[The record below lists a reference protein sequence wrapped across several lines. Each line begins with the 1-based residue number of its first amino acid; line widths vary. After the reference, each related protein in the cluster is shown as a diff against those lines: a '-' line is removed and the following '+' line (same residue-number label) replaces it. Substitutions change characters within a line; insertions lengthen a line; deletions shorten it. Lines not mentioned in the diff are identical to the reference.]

1 MARLT
6 RAETQ
11 EQTRHTVLDA
21 AYQEFTERGF
31 RDAKI
36 DSIAERAD
44 LTRGAVYS
52 NFPGKRALYL
62 EVLAGLVE
70 LTPPEEHQ
78 PPTGD
83 TPRAAIAALARA
95 WLARLPMADDLD
107 EPHGAARLGLWLE
120 SEVLADE
127 RMRRHYAQLMKLNG
141 LLLGL
146 ALERLETSGRRVRAA
161 EAVLIT
167 LHGARGMAAAA
178 PGYLEP
184 FDVIKACERLADLAV
199 ADTWPTPPIVP
210 EPVMVDEPWAPA
222 FLLRDVVTGYQVALD
237 HDGVYVVLGP
247 ERLSAAEDA
256 VRAAPPGVP
265 VTIAMVA
272 PEASEAGPLARYA
285 VGDLCACIRQAFPRM
300 AWPRLTVG
308 WAFANL
314 ADLVGA
320 EIGARTEVAVRVI
333 GDRVVARASGIGAG
347 HVVAGVRDRR

>member
-6 RAETQ
+6 RVETQ
-11 EQTRHTVLDA
+11 ELTRHTVLDA
-21 AYQEFTERGF
+21 AYREFTERGF

-62 EVLAGLVE
+62 EVLAGQVE
-70 LTPPEEHQ
+70 LGPPQERG
-78 PPTGD
+78 PVGD
-83 TPRAAIAALARA
+83 TPRSAIAALARA
-95 WLARLPMADDLD
+95 WLARLPMADGLD

-127 RMRRHYAQLMKLNG
+127 QLRRHYAQLMKLDG

-146 ALERLETSGRRVRAA
+146 ALERLESAGRRVRAA
-161 EAVLIT
+161 EAVLTT

-184 FDVIKACERLADLAV
+184 FDVIKACERLVELDV
-199 ADTWPTPPIVP
+199 DDTWPTPPIVADADL
-210 EPVMVDEPWAPA
+210 VDEPWAPT
-222 FLLRDVVTGYQVALD
+222 FALSDIVSGRKVGID
-237 HDGVYVVLGP
+237 HDGVHVVLGP
-247 ERLSAAEDA
+247 ERLAAAEDA

-265 VTIAMVA
+265 VTIVMVA
-272 PEASEAGPLARYA
+272 PEVSEAGPLARYV

-300 AWPRLTVG
+300 AWPRVTVAWG
-308 WAFANL
+308 FEDMAEAVRVE
-314 ADLVGA
+314 VGP
-320 EIGARTEVAVRVI
+320 RTEVAVRVI

-347 HVVAGVRDRR
+347 HAVAGVRDRR

>member
-11 EQTRHTVLDA
+11 ELTRHTVLDA

-62 EVLAGLVE
+62 EVLAGQVE
-70 LTPPEEHQ
+70 ADPPEERG
-78 PPTGD
+78 PTGD

-107 EPHGAARLGLWLE
+107 EPHGVARLSLWLE
-120 SEVLADE
+120 PEILADE
-127 RMRRHYAQLMKLNG
+127 HLRRHYAQLMKLDG

-146 ALERLETSGRRVRAA
+146 ALERLESTGRRVRAA
-161 EAVLIT
+161 EAVLTT

-184 FDVIKACERLADLAV
+184 FDVIKACERLVDLDV
-199 ADTWPTPPIVP
+199 DDTWPTPPIVP
-210 EPVMVDEPWAPA
+210 ETIMVDEPWAPA
-222 FLLRDVVTGYQVALD
+222 FLLSDIVSGRRVAID
-237 HDGVYVVLGP
+237 HDGVHVVLGP

-272 PEASEAGPLARYA
+272 PEVLESGPLARYV
-285 VGDLCACIRQAFPRM
+285 VGDMCACIRQAFPRM
-300 AWPRLTVG
+300 AWPRVTVA
-308 WAFANL
+308 WAFGDMVA
-314 ADLVGA
+314 AVGA
-320 EIGARTEVAVRVI
+320 EAGPRTEVAVRVI
-333 GDRVVARASGIGAG
+333 GDRVVARASGVGAG
-347 HVVAGVRDRR
+347 HAVAGVRDRR

>member
-62 EVLAGLVE
+62 EVLAGLAE
-70 LTPPEEHQ
+70 LNPPDEPQ

-83 TPRAAIAALARA
+83 TPRAAVAALARA

-127 RMRRHYAQLMKLNG
+127 RLRRHYAQLMKLNG

-146 ALERLETSGRRVRAA
+146 ALERLETSGRLVRAA
-161 EAVLIT
+161 EAVLTT

-178 PGYLEP
+178 PGFLEP
-184 FDVIKACERLADLAV
+184 FDVIKACERLADLDV
-199 ADTWPTPPIVP
+199 ADAWPTPPIVP
-210 EPVMVDEPWAPA
+210 EAEVVDEPWAPA
-222 FLLRDVVTGYQVALD
+222 FLLKNMITSNHVALD
-237 HDGVYVVLGP
+237 HDGVFVVLGP
-247 ERLSAAEDA
+247 ERVSAAEDA

-272 PEASEAGPLARYA
+272 PQASEAGPLARCV
-285 VGDLCACIRQAFPRM
+285 VGDLCACVRQAFPRM
-300 AWPRLTVG
+300 AWPRLTVA
-308 WAFANL
+308 WSPSDMAEL
-314 ADLVGA
+314 VRADV
-320 EIGARTEVAVRVI
+320 GARTEIAVRVI